1 MKRNISPFRKELEK
15 LNEDSLKK
23 LTNLSK
29 QAFEIFEMGIKGMSK
44 GIAESI
50 VLGKEFGDTM
60 RNIGNQI
67 LIKIISALVEVA
79 IKIGTQIALQ
89 NTTIA
94 QLLITLGIEKQI
106 SAEKDKQNKI
116 SKGKNIHGLIDFGL
130 SFLGGNAQ
138 GGALRK
144 GEPTIVGEKR
154 REMFVPN
161 SSGQIQ
167 QNARG
172 TGGGSV
178 NVNFNI
184 DAIDSSSF
192 NNVLVENRGIITSI
206 INNALNEKGRRELV

>member
-29 QAFEIFEMGIKGMSK
+29 QAFEIFDMGIKGMSK

-50 VLGKEFGDTM
+50 VLGKEFGDIM
-60 RNIGNQI
+60 KNIGNQI

-79 IKIGTQIALQ
+79 VKIGVQIALQ
-89 NTTIA
+89 NVTIA
-94 QLLITLGIEKQI
+94 QLLVTLGIEKQI
-106 SAEKDKQNKI
+106 TREKDAQNKEANKKAKYQFLSLI
-116 SKGKNIHGLIDFGL
+116 MGGGMASGGAVSKGK
-130 SFLGGNAQ
+130 
-138 GGALRK
+138 
-144 GEPTIVGEKR
+144 PVMVGER
-154 REMFVPN
+154 GPELFVPN
-161 SSGQIQ
+161 QTGQIT

-184 DAIDSSSF
+184 EAIDSNSF
-192 NNVLVENRGIITSI
+192 NDVLVENRGIITSI